1 MEDKPRYERCEQCG
15 QRWNVSAGLRLYA
28 GVYVCPECA
37 GRNRRGGDG
46 HDRGRGKACP
56 Q

>member
-1 MEDKPRYERCEQCG
+1 MEGEFRFERCEQCG

-37 GRNRRGGDG
+37 GRNRRG
-46 HDRGRGKACP
+46 RPVKA
-56 Q
+56 